1 MMAATEIMTVIEAAG
16 YVRLAETTLNK
27 MRVAG
32 TGPQFLK
39 MGKAVRYR
47 RSDLDDW
54 IGAKVVRSTSER
66 AA

>member
-1 MMAATEIMTVIEAAG
+1 MAETEIMTVIEAAG
-16 YVRLAETTLNK
+16 YIRLAETTLNK

-32 TGPQFLK
+32 TSPQFLK

-54 IGAKVVRSTSER
+54 IGAKVVRSTSEGVI
-66 AA
+66 

>member
-1 MMAATEIMTVIEAAG
+1 MAETEIMTVIEAAG
-16 YVRLAETTLNK
+16 YIRLAETTLNK

-54 IGAKVVRSTSER
+54 IGARVTRSTSER

>member
-1 MMAATEIMTVIEAAG
+1 MGNPEIMTVIEAAG
-16 YVRLAETTLNK
+16 YIRLAKTTLNK

-32 TGPQFLK
+32 TGPRYLK

-54 IGAKVVRSTSER
+54 IGAKVVRSTSGSVI
-66 AA
+66 